1 MQATLEQLRRF
12 LLLRH
17 GLMGK
22 RRFEGEE
29 GVMQYI
35 RQCGCIQFDP
45 VDVCGK
51 SHELALLARV
61 QGFSHDMLAGL
72 LYDQRRLID
81 FFDKNLCI
89 MPVEDWPCLE
99 HIRQW
104 YREYGRSMEQVNL
117 VADSVLETVHQRGH
131 VSADTL
137 GLEGRADWYWSG
149 SSLSRVALES
159 LYFRGELVIHHKKG
173 SIKSYALASDILPA
187 ELLDTPCPFETGLE
201 RMRWQVLRRIGAI
214 GALWNRASD
223 AWLGVDGMKSPERQ
237 SIFQALEAE
246 GAILPVNVAGLPTTL
261 YIRAEEAE
269 ALQTAANSA
278 AGNKQVRLLAP
289 LDCLMWDRKLIE
301 ALFGFSYTWEIYTPA
316 EKRKYSYYVL
326 PVLYGERFAG
336 RIEPVADRKNNRLMI
351 RNFWPEKGF
360 RQTAAFRKALESEL
374 RLLAD
379 FHGLKDIVW
388 EISDAQ

>member
-1 MQATLEQLRRF
+1 MHATLEQLRRF
-12 LLLRH
+12 LLRRH
-17 GLMGK
+17 GLLGA
-22 RRFEGEE
+22 RRFHGPEC
-29 GVMQYI
+29 VMQYI

-51 SHELALLARV
+51 SHEIQLLARV
-61 QGFSHDMLAGL
+61 RGFSHDMLDSL

-104 YREYGRSMEQVNL
+104 YRDNGRSMDQVNQ
-117 VADSVLETVHQRGH
+117 VAPQVLETVHAKGH

-187 ELLDTPCPFETGLE
+187 ELLQTPCPFDSSLS

-214 GALWNRASD
+214 GALWNRPSD
-223 AWLGVDGMKSPERQ
+223 AWLGVDGMKSPQRQ
-237 SIFQALEAE
+237 EIFQSLEEE
-246 GAILPVNVAGLPTTL
+246 GRILPVQVEGVPATL
-261 YIRAEEAE
+261 YIRSEEAE
-269 ALQTAANSA
+269 ALAAA
-278 AGNKQVRLLAP
+278 AEPFTGKKQVRMLAP
-289 LDCLMWDRKLIE
+289 LDCLMWDRRLIE
-301 ALFGFSYTWEIYTPA
+301 ALFGCSYTWEIYTPA
-316 EKRKYSYYVL
+316 AKRKYSYYVL
-326 PVLYGERFAG
+326 PLLYGERFAG
-336 RIEPVADRKNNRLMI
+336 RIEP
-351 RNFWPEKGF
+351 
-360 RQTAAFRKALESEL
+360 
-374 RLLAD
+374 
-379 FHGLKDIVW
+379 
-388 EISDAQ
+388 

>member
-1 MQATLEQLRRF
+1 
-12 LLLRH
+12 
-17 GLMGK
+17 
-22 RRFEGEE
+22 
-29 GVMQYI
+29 MQYI

-51 SHELALLARV
+51 SHELALLARIR
-61 QGFSHDMLAGL
+61 GFSHDMLNDL

-99 HIRQW
+99 HIRRW
-104 YREYGRSMEQVNL
+104 YRENGRSMDQVNQ
-117 VADSVLETVHQRGH
+117 VAPQVLKTVHERGH
-131 VSADTL
+131 VSAETL

-159 LYFRGELVIHHKKG
+159 LYFRGQLMIHHKKG
-173 SIKSYALASDILPA
+173 SIKSYALAADILPA
-187 ELLDTPCPFETGLE
+187 DLLNAPDPFEHHID

-214 GALWNRASD
+214 GALWNRPSD
-223 AWLGVDGMKSPERQ
+223 AWLGVDGMKSPQRQ
-237 SIFQALEAE
+237 QIFRELENS
-246 GAILPVNVAGLPTTL
+246 GQILPVHVEGFPATL
-261 YIRAEEAE
+261 YIRREETE
-269 ALQTAANSA
+269 ALQAAA
-278 AGNKQVRLLAP
+278 EPFTGQKRVRMLAP
-289 LDCLMWDRKLIE
+289 LDCLMWDRRLIE

-316 EKRKYSYYVL
+316 AKRKYSYYVL

-336 RIEPVADRKNNRLMI
+336 RIEPVADRKRKQLII

-360 RQTAAFRKALESEL
+360 RQTEAFRRELESEL

-379 FHGLKDIVW
+379 FHGLTT
-388 EISDAQ
+388 ISWQTDDL

>member
-1 MQATLEQLRRF
+1 MKGSTEQLRRF
-12 LLLRH
+12 LLNRH
-17 GLMGK
+17 GLLGR

-29 GVMQYI
+29 GLMAYI

-61 QGFSHDMLAGL
+61 SGFSHDMLNHL
-72 LYDQRRLID
+72 LYEQRRLID

-99 HIRQW
+99 HIRRW
-104 YREYGRSMEQVNL
+104 YREYGRSMDKVNQ
-117 VADSVLETVHQRGH
+117 VADRVLETVHQRGH
-131 VSADTL
+131 VSTDTL

-159 LYFRGELVIHHKKG
+159 LYFRGDLVIHHKKG
-173 SIKSYALASDILPA
+173 SIKSYALAADTLPEALLNAPDPFGDDIS
-187 ELLDTPCPFETGLE
+187 
-201 RMRWQVLRRIGAI
+201 RMRWQVLRRIGAV

-223 AWLGVDGMKSPERQ
+223 AWLGVDGMKSAERQ
-237 SIFQALEAE
+237 QIFDSLLEVGEIIPVEAE
-246 GAILPVNVAGLPTTL
+246 GLPTL
-261 YIRAEEAE
+261 YIKAEEAGTLE
-269 ALQTAANSA
+269 AAADLNGGRS
-278 AGNKQVRLLAP
+278 VRLLAP

-301 ALFGFSYTWEIYTPA
+301 ALFGFAYKWEIYTPA
-316 EKRKYSYYVL
+316 EKRKFSYYVL

-336 RIEPVADRKNNRLMI
+336 RIEPVADRKGKRLII

-379 FHGLKDIVW
+379 FHRLKDIIW
-388 EISDAQ
+388 ENSGDQ

>member
-1 MQATLEQLRRF
+1 MHATLEQLRRF
-12 LLLRH
+12 LLRRH
-17 GLMGK
+17 GLLGA
-22 RRFEGEE
+22 RRFHGPE

-51 SHELALLARV
+51 SHEIQLLARV
-61 QGFSHDMLAGL
+61 RGFSHDMLDSL

-104 YREYGRSMEQVNL
+104 YRDNGRSMDQVNQ
-117 VADSVLETVHQRGH
+117 VAPQVLETVHAKGH
-131 VSADTL
+131 VSADSL

-173 SIKSYALASDILPA
+173 SIKSYALASDLLPA
-187 ELLDTPCPFETGLE
+187 ELLHAPYPFDTSLS

-214 GALWNRASD
+214 GALWNRPSD
-223 AWLGVDGMKSPERQ
+223 AWLGVDGMKSPQRQ
-237 SIFQALEAE
+237 EIFQSLETE
-246 GAILPVNVAGLPTTL
+246 GRILPVQVEGVPATL
-261 YIRAEEAE
+261 YIRSEEAE
-269 ALQTAANSA
+269 ALAAA
-278 AGNKQVRLLAP
+278 AEPFTGKKQVRMLAP
-289 LDCLMWDRKLIE
+289 LDCLMWDRRLIE

-316 EKRKYSYYVL
+316 AKRKYSYYVL

-336 RIEPVADRKNNRLMI
+336 RIEPVADRKAKKLI
-351 RNFWPEKGF
+351 VRNFWPEKGF
-360 RQTAAFRKALESEL
+360 RQTEAFRKALESEL
-374 RLLAD
+374 KLLAD
-379 FHGLKDIVW
+379 FHGLKDVVW
-388 EISDAQ
+388 ENSNP